1 MTIKVGSKLESINFP
16 VQGDVVYGP
25 YEGSESREKVLVK
38 LTTGGCSGQTV
49 EWDMAEVEELP
60 RFTLNRVVLWS
71 GFEAVVK
78 SGPFKWGGLSK
89 WVVEQDGDSYLVFED
104 ELSTE

>member
-1 MTIKVGSKLESINFP
+1 MTIKVGSKLESTNFP
-16 VQGDVVYGP
+16 VQGNVVFGP
-25 YEGSESREKVLVK
+25 YEGSESRWKVLVK

-60 RFTLNRVVLWS
+60 RFEADQVVHWD
-71 GFEAVVK
+71 GAEAAVK
-78 SGPFKWGGLSK
+78 AGPFEWAGFSK

-104 ELSTE
+104 ELSAE